1 MKKWMI
7 ILIALFIL
15 TFLTGCIQDSEPTVA
30 LISQFDE
37 YQREDIEDLETF
49 NDFINHVSND
59 IVKGFVLVKMTV
71 RDHTHQVVRT
81 KISTGFIYNAYL
93 SKQIIV
99 TALDAISI
107 SDRETATYEII
118 NSAETSYYATVIDRS
133 TEYRMAKLSIDISSG
148 DSDRFS
154 TLNLAKYAPMSK
166 EPVLMLSNYNE
177 VKNAMHM
184 GFFESKINLFYTTTL
199 KIDKHSLGGVIINMR
214 KEVIGIVV
222 SVDDMAVTIM
232 GVEALNNYLL
242 QE

>member
-7 ILIALFIL
+7 MLIILFSLMF
-15 TFLTGCIQDSEPTVA
+15 TTSCIQDSEPTVD
-30 LISQFDE
+30 LIAQFDE
-37 YQREDIEDLETF
+37 YQREDIENLETF

-59 IVKGFVLVKMTV
+59 IVKGLILVKMTV

-93 SKQIIV
+93 NKRIIV
-99 TALDAISI
+99 TALDAITL
-107 SDRETATYEII
+107 SDRETATYEVI
-118 NSAETSYYATVIDRS
+118 NSAETSYYATVIDRPS
-133 TEYRMAKLSIDISSG
+133 EYRMAKLSIDISSG

-154 TLNLAKYAPMSK
+154 TLTLSKYAPRSK
-166 EPVLMLSNYNE
+166 EPILMLSNYNE

-184 GFFESKINLFYTTTL
+184 GFFESKTSLFYTTTL
-199 KIDKHSLGGVIINMR
+199 KIDEHSLGAVIINMR
-214 KEVIGIVV
+214 KEVIGIVI